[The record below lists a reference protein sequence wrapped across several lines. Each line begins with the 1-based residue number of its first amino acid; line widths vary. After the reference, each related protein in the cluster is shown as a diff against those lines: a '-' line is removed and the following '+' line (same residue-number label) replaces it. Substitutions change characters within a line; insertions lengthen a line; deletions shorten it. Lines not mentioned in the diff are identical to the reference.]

1 MGGLGATLDPVS
13 PQVLISNLPASLQPS
28 TTTFYFSPQQEAIQL
43 QQAALMQTGKASFI
57 NGLSTDSTSQLTVND
72 QQTLVLYGN
81 AVEYAKTN
89 NIQLGQ
95 ALTPEQVA
103 GLSQLRRRTRRRTTG
118 LNIGLTDLTNHQRRT
133 NLRRQP
139 QPAVLAGISIR
150 RVAESSTI

>member
-72 QQTLVLYGN
+72 QQKLVLYGN

-89 NIQLGQ
+89 NIQL
-95 ALTPEQVA
+95 ASYPTILER
-103 GLSQLRRRTRRRTTG
+103 LRILLLEVLQKEMWKFQRDLLRKISMEKFCWMQMESRFRRLRSTRTG
-118 LNIGLTDLTNHQRRT
+118 ER
-133 NLRRQP
+133 
-139 QPAVLAGISIR
+139 
-150 RVAESSTI
+150 